1 MTDSEVQNP
10 TTAGDILRNYRLEQ
24 KVSLIDL
31 ASVLRVSVAKLEALE
46 NNAWDQLHDAMFVRS
61 LSLAVCRQ
69 LQTNATPVL
78 ALLPKHDHSKL
89 GEKNEKGLNSP
100 LSRPSLLPQSTFDN
114 LNVFFTPMRWAALG
128 LFVLALCLAI
138 WPEVQ
143 HWIVFKDNPEAGG
156 GVCPAPGGEK
166 PPLATALFRDGHLS
180 LVRSAKLAGMGVPDF
195 AQHVS
200 RLGIAIVRLDAKEA
214 ARDMDTLDEWL
225 AAS

>member
-1 MTDSEVQNP
+1 MTDSDVQTP
-10 TTAGDILRNYRLEQ
+10 TTTAGEILRNYRLDQ

-31 ASVLRVSVAKLEALE
+31 AAVLRVSVSKLEALE

-69 LQTNATPVL
+69 LQTDAAPVL
-78 ALLPKHDHSKL
+78 ALLPEHDHSKL

-128 LFVLALCLAI
+128 LFILAFALAV

-143 HWIVFKDNPEAGG
+143 HWIVFKDNPEAA
-156 GVCPAPGGEK
+156 GVVAPVVLPADPNECREVNMVVT
-166 PPLATALFRDGHLS
+166 PVQSAAIPASASAPQLISPQVSASDIVTNIPLT
-180 LVRSAKLAGMGVPDF
+180 VPAGVTNG
-195 AQHVS
+195 
-200 RLGIAIVRLDAKEA
+200 R
-214 ARDMDTLDEWL
+214 
-225 AAS
+225 